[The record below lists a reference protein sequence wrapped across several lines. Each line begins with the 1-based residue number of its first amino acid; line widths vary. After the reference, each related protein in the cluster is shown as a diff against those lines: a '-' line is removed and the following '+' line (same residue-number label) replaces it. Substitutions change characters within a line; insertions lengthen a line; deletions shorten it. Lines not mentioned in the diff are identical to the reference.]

1 MDIVGRRFWYF
12 LFSAIMLVPGAISLL
27 IPPRLDLGIEFTGG
41 STISVEFQSPV
52 TEGQVR
58 DALGS
63 MGHAEAIIQTAG
75 ANGYFIR
82 TSAFKPAPSP
92 DATSEQ
98 QQVLDALGK
107 LAPISRK
114 EVSTVSGVVAK
125 DTVQAGFLAVALAS
139 VAILLYLTWAFR
151 KVPKAYRYGGA
162 AVIALL
168 HDALLVLGMFSLLG
182 KFMHLEVDA
191 MFIPA
196 ILTIIGYSVHDTI
209 VVFDRI
215 RENSIRTP
223 EMPFAQIANNSVLE
237 TMARSLNTVITVL
250 VSLLAMLLLG
260 GASLR
265 PFLIALLIGFCTGA
279 YSSIGVASSLLVTW
293 ENGDIGRLFGRKP
306 AAQASR
312 AEGRA

>member
-1 MDIVGRRFWYF
+1 MDIVGKRVWYF
-12 LFSAIMLVPGAISLL
+12 LFSVIILVPGIISLL

-41 STISVEFQSPV
+41 STISIEFQSAVP
-52 TEGQVR
+52 EDQVR
-58 DALGS
+58 AAMHDLG
-63 MGHAEAIIQTAG
+63 HTEAIIQTAG
-75 ANGYFIR
+75 VKSYFIR
-82 TSAFKPAPSP
+82 TGALKPAPSP
-92 DATSEQ
+92 DAISEQ
-98 QQVLDALGK
+98 QQVLDALEK
-107 LAPISRK
+107 LAPLSSK

-125 DTVQAGFLAVALAS
+125 DTVQTGFLAVALAS
-139 VAILLYLTWAFR
+139 VAILLYITYAFR
-151 KVPKAYRYGGA
+151 KVPKAYRFGGA

-168 HDALLVLGMFSLLG
+168 HDALLVVGIFSLLG

-215 RENSIRTP
+215 RENSIRSP

-237 TMARSLNTVITVL
+237 TVARSLNTVITVL
-250 VSLLAMLLLG
+250 VSLLALLLLG
-260 GASLR
+260 GPTLR

-279 YSSIGVASSLLVTW
+279 YSSIGVASSILVAW
-293 ENGDIGRLFGRKP
+293 ENGDIGRLFGRKR
-306 AAQASR
+306 AAQATR